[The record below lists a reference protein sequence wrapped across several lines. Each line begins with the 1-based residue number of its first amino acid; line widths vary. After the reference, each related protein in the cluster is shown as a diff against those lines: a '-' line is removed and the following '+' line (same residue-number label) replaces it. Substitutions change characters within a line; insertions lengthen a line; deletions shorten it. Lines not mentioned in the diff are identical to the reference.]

1 MTDAMGIGMA
11 AFSAAEL
18 IILCLG
24 GWLFFIKRSHTY
36 SEAAACGIIGIF
48 IVLAGTYQA
57 ALLLGT
63 TSVARWAEWIV
74 FAAAILFII
83 KHRNEVRRGL
93 TALLATIYR
102 FPAAGAGLAIGLG
115 YLILQGV
122 LIPVDS
128 GHWEPLARLMI
139 MQRQGAV
146 VSNASDIASTMSP
159 LLALPENQL
168 ALTSLFLKNHTD
180 LGLGLLGIAAYAT
193 IAFATYAL
201 SRRYAWPPTAMT
213 VTLIAISC
221 PRFVYA
227 STGPGLT
234 LIPAAV
240 AVVGLLTIYRL
251 VESPNAL
258 DLGMLTLAICFLI
271 GDQVLW
277 LAFPCVM
284 LLLSLVLL
292 FRRHGGRTWLNRI
305 SQHRWEAVI
314 VGIAALFFSRLW
326 IFPYNGIRS
335 GIWESPGRLTTM
347 YFNADGIQ
355 GTAANLFRYLL
366 QSIDITAPVDAAL
379 FWMTRI
385 SVSSGL
391 QEFYTTVVHPVFG
404 DRGTFE
410 PFRLSFH
417 ATEYLAWF
425 GPLCFLL
432 LPIAIL
438 YGLRY
443 APRRLKAVL
452 VALVGYVFLIA
463 LIAAWQPVNVRYIT
477 IVIACSIFCIALF
490 LPPWRLTRG
499 SRRLLRWSSFILLF
513 YAALFN
519 ADRPALDFGS
529 ISAKPDHAPA
539 APSLFD
545 RFIKEPAANGIWMK
559 SACGRNRRVAADRLF
574 GDRRTERITEIVGRD
589 DPLVIVYREPEAAFP
604 FLLHYP
610 QAVAFSVS
618 KANPDWRLRDTDP
631 ASGYILFIDR
641 YPPDTF
647 VRKDLRIVWQ
657 ANANLANLPGALYRV
672 RQPKS

>member
-1 MTDAMGIGMA
+1 MTDATGIGMA
-11 AFSAAEL
+11 VFSAAEL

-24 GWLFFIKRSHTY
+24 GWLFFVKRNHTY
-36 SEAAACGIIGIF
+36 SEAAACGIISAF
-48 IVLAGTYQA
+48 MLLAGIYQA

-63 TSVARWAEWIV
+63 TSVAHWAEWFV
-74 FAAAILFII
+74 FTAAILFII
-83 KHRNEVRRGL
+83 KHRNQVRSGL
-93 TALLATIYR
+93 KASLATLYR
-102 FPAAGAGLAIGLG
+102 FPMAGAGLAIGLG
-115 YLILQGV
+115 YLSLQGF
-122 LIPVDS
+122 LIPVDN
-128 GHWEPLARLMI
+128 GHWEPLARLMT
-139 MQRQGAV
+139 MQRQGTFVA
-146 VSNASDIASTMSP
+146 NASALAATSSP
-159 LLALPENQL
+159 LLALPENQV

-180 LGLGLLGIAAYAT
+180 LGLGLLGIGAFAT

-221 PRFVYA
+221 PRFVFA

-240 AVVGLLTIYRL
+240 AIVGLLTIYRL

-258 DLGMLTLAICFLI
+258 DLGMLALTICFLI

-305 SQHRWEAVI
+305 SQHRLEAVI
-314 VGIAALFFSRLW
+314 VGLAALFFSRLW
-326 IFPYNGIRS
+326 IFPYNGFHS
-335 GIWESPGRLTTM
+335 GIWESPGRMATM
-347 YFNADGIQ
+347 QFNADGIQ

-366 QSIDITAPVDAAL
+366 QSIDITAPIDAAL
-379 FWMTRI
+379 YWMTRI
-385 SVSSGL
+385 SVSTGL
-391 QEFYTTVVHPVFG
+391 QEFYTAVIYPVFDDLG
-404 DRGTFE
+404 AAE

-432 LPIAIL
+432 LPIATV

-477 IVIACSIFCIALF
+477 VVIACSIFCIALF

-499 SRRLLRWSSFILLF
+499 TRRLLRWSSFTLFF

-519 ADRPALDFGS
+519 ADRPALDFSCGS
-529 ISAKPDHAPA
+529 GRPDHTSA
-539 APSLFD
+539 APSLTD
-545 RFIKEPAANGIWMK
+545 SLIKEPAANGIWIK
-559 SACGRNRRVAADRLF
+559 SAWGRNRWLGAERLF
-574 GDRRTERITEIVGRD
+574 GDRRTERIAEIVGRND
-589 DPLVIVYREPEAAFP
+589 SLVIVYREPAAAFP

-610 QAVAFSVS
+610 QAIAYSVS
-618 KANPDWRLRDTDP
+618 DTNPGWRLIETDS
-631 ASGYILFIDR
+631 ASAYFLFIDR

-647 VRKDLRIVWQ
+647 VRKDLQIVWQ
-657 ANANLANLPGALYRV
+657 ANKNLAHLPGTLYRV